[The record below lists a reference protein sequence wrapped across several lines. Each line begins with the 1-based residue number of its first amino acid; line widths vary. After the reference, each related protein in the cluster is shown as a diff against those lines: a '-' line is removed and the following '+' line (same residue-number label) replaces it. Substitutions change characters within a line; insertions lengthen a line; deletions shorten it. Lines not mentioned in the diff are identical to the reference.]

1 MIETNNSS
9 AYSIYRRLLG
19 YVRPYKVRLIIGILA
34 GIVAGGSLFGL
45 LQAVPSVL
53 SLLDSP
59 PAAIEKTVTVPQPD
73 VNKYQGYDP
82 KMVKAMKTAE
92 SHGIPVIH
100 ENGTVT
106 WQVIL
111 IMVIALPI
119 FVIARGA
126 GVFANRYFMRWVGS
140 RIVRDLRDQLF
151 DNLQNQSLKFFG
163 SSDVG
168 QLMSRCTND
177 TNIVEQVISTTIAD
191 AVRAPIEIIA
201 AISFLVVFSSQHN
214 LLPLVGAIGIFFP
227 LCIVP
232 IVVLGKYV
240 RRYTKHAL
248 TRISDLVSRMHE
260 NLTGITAVK
269 AFHMEAEE
277 ISRFKAMDAK
287 YFRTIIRAL
296 RAELLMSPLV
306 EAVAMLLVLAFAI
319 VCVISGVKLSDILPV
334 AMAAVVIYKPIKQ
347 LARINTGVQKGA
359 AALSR
364 IFELVDMNEVVV
376 EADAPKIM
384 ESFSDSIVFKDVD
397 FRYQEDGPEVLSNIN
412 VSVPAGSVLALVGE
426 TGSGKSTMANLLARF
441 YDPTAGEIMLDGVDL
456 KELEIASLRKLV
468 GVVSQ
473 QTILFNDTIAYNI
486 AYGTKDATQ
495 EQIETAAK
503 MANAHEFIIADPD
516 GYDRVVG
523 EKGFVLSG
531 GERQRI
537 AIARAILK
545 NPPILIL
552 DEATS
557 ALDTVTERLVQEA
570 INKLMEGR
578 TVFAIAHRLSTVKHA
593 DQILLLDGGNIVE
606 RGTHDELIA
615 NGKYY
620 KKLCDMQM
628 VSSEQ

>member
-1 MIETNNSS
+1 MTENNISS
-9 AYSIYRRLLG
+9 TSFVYRRILS
-19 YVRPYKVRLIIGILA
+19 YARPYKGRLIIGIMA

-45 LQAVPSVL
+45 LQGVPGVL

-59 PAAIEKTVTVPQPD
+59 VVIEQSASESD
-73 VNKYQGYDP
+73 NARYAGIDDNF
-82 KMVKAMKTAE
+82 VKAIKVAEDQGLPVMKE
-92 SHGIPVIH
+92 DGSL
-100 ENGTVT
+100 T
-106 WQVIL
+106 WQV
-111 IMVIALPI
+111 MVLGLLALPM
-119 FVIARGA
+119 FVILRGV
-126 GVFANRYFMRWVGS
+126 GIFTNRYFMRWVGS
-140 RIVRDLRDQLF
+140 GIVCDLRDELF
-151 DNLQNQSLKFFG
+151 NNLQNQSLKFFG
-163 SSDVG
+163 NSDVG
-168 QLMSRCTND
+168 QLISRCTND
-177 TNIVEQVISTTIAD
+177 TTVVEQVISTTIAD
-191 AVRAPIEIIA
+191 VVRAPIEIIA
-201 AISFLVVFSSQHN
+201 AVLFAVSFSSENN
-214 LLPLVGAIGIFFP
+214 LLQVVGGIGLFFP

-232 IVVLGKYV
+232 IVILGKYV
-240 RRYTKHAL
+240 RRYTKRAL
-248 TRISDLVSRMHE
+248 MRISDLVSRMHE

-269 AFHMEAEE
+269 AFHMETEE
-277 ISRFKAMDAK
+277 YARFKTMNAK

-319 VCVISGVKLSDILPV
+319 VCIVNGVKLSQILPV

-347 LARINTGVQKGA
+347 LARINTGLQKGA
-359 AALSR
+359 AALTR
-364 IFELVDMNEVVV
+364 IFELIDMNEVIV
-376 EADAPKIM
+376 ESEDPKIVD
-384 ESFSDSIVFKDVD
+384 SFSTSIIFEKVD
-397 FRYQEDGPEVLSNIN
+397 FKYQDDGNSVLTDID
-412 VSVPAGSVLALVGE
+412 VTVPAGTVLALVGE

-441 YDPTAGEIMLDGVDL
+441 YDPTGGKVLLDGVDL
-456 KELEIASLRKLV
+456 KELEIASLRHLV

-486 AYGTKDATQ
+486 SYGTKDATQ

-516 GYDRVVG
+516 GYGRVVG

-531 GERQRI
+531 GERQRV

-557 ALDTVTERLVQEA
+557 ALDTVTERLVQDA

-593 DQILLLDGGNIVE
+593 DQILLLESGKIVE

-615 NGKYY
+615 KDAYY

-628 VSSEQ
+628 VS

>member
-1 MIETNNSS
+1 MTDKNSS
-9 AYSIYRRLLG
+9 SALSIYRRILG
-19 YVRPYKVRLIIGILA
+19 YARPYKVRLIIGILA

-45 LQAVPSVL
+45 LQGVPGVL

-59 PAAIEKTVTVPQPD
+59 VVIEEPVPESASTRYEGLD
-73 VNKYQGYDP
+73 DNF
-82 KMVKAMKTAE
+82 VKAIKVAEERGLPVMKE
-92 SHGIPVIH
+92 DGSL
-100 ENGTVT
+100 T
-106 WQVIL
+106 WQVML
-111 IMVIALPI
+111 LALLALPM
-119 FVIARGA
+119 FVILRGA
-126 GVFANRYFMRWVGS
+126 GIFANRYFMRWVGAA
-140 RIVRDLRDQLF
+140 IVRDLRDQLF
-151 DNLQNQSLKFFG
+151 NNLQNQSLKFFG
-163 SSDVG
+163 NSDVG
-168 QLMSRCTND
+168 QLISRCTND
-177 TNIVEQVISTTIAD
+177 TNVVEQVISTTIAD
-191 AVRAPIEIIA
+191 IVRAPIEIIA
-201 AISFLVVFSSQHN
+201 AVLFAVSFSSENN
-214 LLPLVGAIGIFFP
+214 LLQVVGGIGLFFP

-232 IVVLGKYV
+232 IVILGKYV

-269 AFHMEAEE
+269 AFHMEDEE
-277 ISRFKAMDAK
+277 FSRFKRMDAK

-319 VCVISGVKLSDILPV
+319 VCIMKGVKLSQILPV

-347 LARINTGVQKGA
+347 LARINTGLQKGA
-359 AALSR
+359 AALAR
-364 IFELVDMNEVVV
+364 IFELIDMNEVVV
-376 EADAPKIM
+376 EADEPQVV
-384 ESFSDSIVFKDVD
+384 ESFKENIVFENVD
-397 FRYQEDGPEVLSNIN
+397 FKYQEDGNSILSDIN
-412 VSVPAGSVLALVGE
+412 VTVPTGTVLALVGE

-441 YDPTAGEIMLDGVDL
+441 YDPIAGKVLLDGIDL
-456 KELEIASLRKLV
+456 KELEIASLRRLV

-473 QTILFNDTIAYNI
+473 HTILFNDTVAYNI
-486 AYGTKDATQ
+486 SYGTKGATQ
-495 EQIETAAK
+495 EQIEAAAK

-516 GYDRVVG
+516 GYNRVVG

-557 ALDTVTERLVQEA
+557 ALDTVTERLVQDA
-570 INKLMEGR
+570 INKVMEGR

-593 DQILLLDGGNIVE
+593 DQILLLDSGKVVE

-615 NGKYY
+615 KGKRY

-628 VSSEQ
+628 LNRE